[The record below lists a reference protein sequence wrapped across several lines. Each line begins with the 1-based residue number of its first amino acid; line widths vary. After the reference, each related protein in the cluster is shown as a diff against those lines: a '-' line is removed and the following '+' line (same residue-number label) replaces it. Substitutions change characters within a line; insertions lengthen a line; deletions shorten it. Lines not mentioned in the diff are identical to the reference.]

1 VIHSGGVIHARRVWT
16 GDGRKGE
23 SIWWQE
29 GVIRGVGSRL
39 QVEKDAPSPLPRRV
53 LQGAVVTPGIVDGHT
68 HFGMWALN
76 RKRVHLMGCRTREEA
91 VTRVAA
97 GGEEGGWVLGQGWD
111 ANGWRDRP
119 DRGVLD
125 VVHPGPVFLESLD
138 VHAAW
143 VNSAALAKAGIT
155 RQTPDPFGGVIV
167 RDGAGEPTGLL
178 LERAVEL
185 ILPHLPVPPRSRL
198 ITAMKEAQG
207 VAHRLGVTGIH
218 NVEGLAALAALQQ
231 LEQEDHLRL
240 RVLFHPPVGALPQ
253 LITDGWR
260 SGSGGNW
267 IMQGGI
273 KLFLDGSLGSRTAWM
288 LEPFE
293 GTRERGMPITSLST
307 AREAIQMAA
316 EAGISSTVHAI
327 GDAAVRRALDLLEE
341 APRVGIPH
349 RIEHFQT
356 VHRDD
361 LARAG
366 AAGIPVSMQ
375 PAHLLT
381 DIPLIDRHLGVR
393 GFGTFNFKSI
403 AEAGN
408 TIVFGSD
415 VPVATLDPR
424 EGIRAAL
431 DRDAADGS
439 VRGWRRNERITLG
452 HALTA
457 YTRAP
462 AWAGGVAARRGTLA
476 PGMDA
481 DLVAWEVDE
490 AAERG
495 GEGAGAAF
503 AAGHCMLTVVA
514 GEVVHQG

>member
-1 VIHSGGVIHARRVWT
+1 
-16 GDGRKGE
+16 
-23 SIWWQE
+23 
-29 GVIRGVGSRL
+29 
-39 QVEKDAPSPLPRRV
+39 
-53 LQGAVVTPGIVDGHT
+53 
-68 HFGMWALN
+68 MWALN
-76 RKRVHLMGCRTREEA
+76 RRRVHLAGCRTRSEA

-97 GGEEGGWVLGQGWD
+97 GVEEGGWVLGQGWD
-111 ANGWRDRP
+111 ANGWRERP
-119 DRGVLD
+119 ERGVLD
-125 VVHPGPVFLESLD
+125 VVHPGPVFLESID

-143 VNSAALAKAGIT
+143 VNSAALRLAGI
-155 RQTPDPFGGVIV
+155 RRETPDPFGGVIV
-167 RDGAGEPTGLL
+167 RDASGEPTGLL

-185 ILPHLPVPPRSRL
+185 ILPHLPVPPKSRL
-198 ITAMKEAQG
+198 LHAMREAQAL
-207 VAHRLGVTGIH
+207 AHQFGVTGIH
-218 NVEGLAALAALQQ
+218 DVES
-231 LEQEDHLRL
+231 LESLETLETLRATGELKL
-240 RVLFHPPVGALPQ
+240 RVLFHPPVGDLAK
-253 LITDGWR
+253 LIERGWR
-260 SGSGGNW
+260 SGEGDEWITKGGV
-267 IMQGGI
+267 

-288 LEPFE
+288 LQPFE
-293 GTRERGMPITSLST
+293 GTSDRGMPITSLAT
-307 AREAIQMAA
+307 AREAILVAA
-316 EAGISSTVHAI
+316 SAGIASTVHAI
-327 GDAAVRRALDLLEE
+327 GDAAVRRSLDLLEA

-356 VHRDD
+356 VHADD

-366 AAGIPVSMQ
+366 KAGIPVSMQ

-381 DIPLIDRHLGVR
+381 DIPLVDRHLGVR

-403 AEAGN
+403 AAAGN

-424 EGIRAAL
+424 QGIRAAL

-462 AWAGGVAARRGTLA
+462 AFAGGVLHRRGTLA

-481 DLVAWEVDE
+481 DLVAWEGTE
-490 AAERG
+490 AAEQA

-503 AAGHCMLTVVA
+503 AAGKCVLTVVG
-514 GEVVHQG
+514 GEVVYAS